1 MMDIPA
7 VGRTGVLAMGY
18 GLMLC
23 VLPLFAPLAS
33 SSLTSPFYHSH
44 YFFSSSLLFF
54 SFLLSALL
62 PIYPYIAC
70 IFFCLYFYTLYNK
83 KKIQANSTNLS
94 LLVTSFLTYLLY
106 PRILPS
112 PHLSI
117 YGLYLFCLYFYT
129 LYNKKDTS

>member
-44 YFFSSSLLFF
+44 YF
-54 SFLLSALL
+54 LSALL

-83 KKIQANSTNLS
+83 KKIQVNSTNLS

-117 YGLYLFCLYFYT
+117 YGLYLFCLYF
-129 LYNKKDTS
+129 LYFVQQKRYKLTHDKLT